1 MFQIREAPFRCG
13 LVFFRSNELTTE
25 GLATRR
31 PFGDRTLS
39 IRLGTVA
46 AILVGAAAGFAL
58 GVSKLGGTGAVFQAF
73 SADPAAGSEHCINGY
88 VYRFV
93 QRDDLPNA
101 TLELLYG
108 GPPEG
113 EERDPEVVYLGS
125 PVPCEAAMI
134 KRR

>member
-1 MFQIREAPFRCG
+1 MFQIRETVFRCG
-13 LVFFRSNELTTE
+13 LEILRSNELTTE

-31 PFGDRTLS
+31 PFADRTLS
-39 IRLGTVA
+39 IRLGTVV
-46 AILVGAAAGFAL
+46 AILAGAVAGFAL

-73 SADPAAGSEHCINGY
+73 STDPVAGTEHCINGY

-113 EERDPEVVYLGS
+113 EERDPDVVYLGS